1 VIKNGTRGYYFSLTA
16 KVEKPFS
23 KGFTGSIAYT
33 KSLAGNMFDGSG
45 DQPLSAWQGVQTVNG
60 ANYPTMSYA
69 DYVIPDRVVAFLSYR
84 KEYFKHL
91 ATSIGIFYNGGIAGR
106 YSYVYGADFNRDG
119 VTNNDLI
126 YIPTAAEVQTMQFAS
141 QTLNGV
147 VYDQAAQRTLFEA
160 YIGQDKYL
168 RKHRGQYAER
178 NGAQMPWRNQVDVK
192 VMQDIFTNIGKTKNT
207 LQFTLDIF
215 NFGNL
220 INPSWGKFKLVNA
233 ASILVP
239 TNAANLVPGGNVVP
253 QFRLAADQGNII
265 TRTFRDN
272 VSVASTYSIQFG
284 LRYNFN

>member
-1 VIKNGTRGYYFSLTA
+1 
-16 KVEKPFS
+16 
-23 KGFTGSIAYT
+23 
-33 KSLAGNMFDGSG
+33 
-45 DQPLSAWQGVQTVNG
+45 
-60 ANYPTMSYA
+60 MSYA
-69 DYVIPDRVVAFLSYR
+69 DYVVPDRAVAFLSYR

-91 ATSIGIFYNGGIAGR
+91 ATSIGLFYNGSIAGR

-119 VTNNDLI
+119 VNNNDLI
-126 YIPTAAEVQTMQFAS
+126 YIPTAAEVQTMRFAS

-147 VYDQAAQRTLFEA
+147 VYDQAAQRTLFES

-192 VMQDIFTNIGKTKNT
+192 VMQDLFVNIGKTKNT

-220 INPSWGKFKLVNA
+220 INPSWGKFKIVNA
-233 ASILVP
+233 SSILVP
-239 TNAANLVPGGNVVP
+239 TNANTLVAGGNVVP
-253 QFRLAADQGNII
+253 EFRLAADQGNII

-272 VSVASTYSIQFG
+272 ITVASTYSIQFG
-284 LRYNFN
+284 LRYLFN